1 MPTRVLVISG
11 SMGAGK
17 TAVLGEA
24 SDLLSALGVIHAAID
39 LDWLNA
45 GRFPETAPKVLVFE
59 NLGAVWRNFAAQGI
73 DRLLVA
79 YAIVSASEIEE
90 IRRAIPESKVVLA
103 RLTADLAVMQQR
115 VRDRETGMLRDAY
128 VARSAELNGLLDAA
142 QIQEITISNQARSIT
157 EVARELLVEA
167 GWLT

>member
-45 GRFPETAPKVLVFE
+45 GRFPETALKVLVFE

-115 VRDRETGMLRDAY
+115 VRDRE
-128 VARSAELNGLLDAA
+128 S
-142 QIQEITISNQARSIT
+142 
-157 EVARELLVEA
+157 